1 MRVLFSLPASF
12 LVSIP
17 DKAIGAGRQ
26 RPDNVIFARPP
37 PPCSVL
43 VRIWSISSGFA
54 LVLARLVSLPSTGLT
69 GLTTGGDKCP
79 RANFTVRPIP
89 YPSSRTPNPARWRD
103 EKGTMRGDDGHYMA
117 DVSPSKSAPE
127 DRNGSG
133 YCANGSCVNRYCVN
147 HPVGAVYRKRKKG
160 ARRASRDSRHH
171 Q

>member
-17 DKAIGAGRQ
+17 DKAVGADGSVSTMQ
-26 RPDNVIFARPP
+26 SLLAPS
-37 PPCSVL
+37 SVL

-54 LVLARLVSLPSTGLT
+54 LVLARLISLPSTGLT

-79 RANFTVRPIP
+79 RANFTVRSIP